1 MTLKKATVS
10 GFFLSDTIRSDGVL
24 VIHFSVDE
32 CAWTFCFLLCNVLR
46 YLLVVGLH
54 RFLRF
59 RLL

>member
-10 GFFLSDTIRSDGVL
+10 VFFLSDTIRSDGVL

-46 YLLVVGLH
+46 
-54 RFLRF
+54 
-59 RLL
+59 